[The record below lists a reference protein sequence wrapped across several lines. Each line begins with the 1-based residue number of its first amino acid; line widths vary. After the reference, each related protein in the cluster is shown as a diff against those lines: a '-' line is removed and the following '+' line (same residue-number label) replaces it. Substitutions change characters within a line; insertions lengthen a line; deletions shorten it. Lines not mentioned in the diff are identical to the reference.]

1 MPVRFGWLILRKKGF
16 DGVMKDNPSKKE
28 PLLWLRFVLNSGL
41 EIPVIRDWQ
50 TVFDFAGKQA
60 VIGIC
65 DPTRYDVRMPK
76 DLLFTWIGYIQ
87 AVKGQNQLLNQRA
100 VEVYA
105 FLRDARFRCC
115 ILKGQGNALMYPDP
129 SMRSPG
135 DVDVWVDA
143 DKETLYE
150 FVRERFPDAKE
161 CFKHIKFPIFTDV
174 EVDVHHTPLRF
185 FHPKHNRLLQQWLTD
200 QKNEQFSHN
209 VRLPET
215 ESDIVVPTAKFN
227 AVYQL
232 GHIMEHLFEEG
243 VGFRQLIDYF
253 YVLKEVEGLSQK
265 ERDEIV
271 VTWKRLGML
280 RLASAVMWI
289 ESEVLGIP
297 EGCLL
302 TTPNRRLGKSMLED
316 VLEGGNF
323 GHYSERQL
331 FSHRG
336 KRLARRMATLRR
348 LLKLS
353 PCFPGEAAY
362 RIPLRAFAVAKLDW
376 RRILF

>member
-1 MPVRFGWLILRKKGF
+1 MFCKQELKVDIDKRQLSENSLT
-16 DGVMKDNPSKKE
+16 
-28 PLLWLRFVLNSGL
+28 WLRFVLNSGQ

-50 TVFDFAGKQA
+50 KVFDFASKQV

-65 DPTRYDVRMPK
+65 DPTRYDVRMPQ
-76 DLLFTWIGYIQ
+76 DLLFTWIGYLQ
-87 AVKGQNQLLNQRA
+87 AIKAQNQLLNQRA
-100 VEVYA
+100 VEVYTFMRGA
-105 FLRDARFRCC
+105 GFRCC

-129 SMRSPG
+129 GLRCPG

-150 FVRERFPDAKE
+150 FVRERFPDANE

-174 EVDVHHTPLRF
+174 EVDVHHTPSRF

-200 QKNEQFSHN
+200 QKDEQFSHN
-209 VRLPET
+209 VRLSGT
-215 ESDIVVPTAKFN
+215 ESDIAVPTAKFN

-253 YVLKEVEGLSQK
+253 YVLKEVEGLSQE

-271 VTWKRLGML
+271 GVWKRLGML

-289 ESEVLGIP
+289 ESEVLGLP
-297 EGCLL
+297 ERYLL
-302 TTPNRRLGKSMLED
+302 TTPNRRLGKKMLED

-331 FSHRG
+331 LLHRG

-362 RIPLRAFAVAKLDW
+362 RIPRRIVAMAKADW
-376 RRILF
+376 RKFV

>member
-1 MPVRFGWLILRKKGF
+1 MTTANKFAFLLRRGMGLKAKNGQLSMPVF
-16 DGVMKDNPSKKE
+16 DGDEEWMQILLLGKE
-28 PLLWLRFVLNSGL
+28 
-41 EIPVIRDWQ
+41 Q
-50 TVFDFAGKQA
+50 TVMG
-60 VIGIC
+60 VLERGIQQVPQECRPPHKMLSRVCVLSQKIATMNRMC
-65 DPTRYDVRMPK
+65 DEA
-76 DLLFTWIGYIQ
+76 
-87 AVKGQNQLLNQRA
+87 AVKVGEMLEQ
-100 VEVYA
+100 EG
-105 FLRDARFRCC
+105 FRYC

-150 FVRERFPDAKE
+150 YVRERFPDAKE
-161 CFKHIKFPIFTDV
+161 CIKHIKFPIFTDV

-185 FHPKHNRLLQQWLTD
+185 FHPKHDRLLQQWLTD

-215 ESDIVVPTAKFN
+215 ESDIAVPTAKFN

-232 GHIMEHLFEEG
+232 GHIMEHLFDEG

-253 YVLKEVEGLSQK
+253 YVLKEVEGLSQE

-289 ESEVLGIP
+289 ESEVLGMP

-302 TTPNRRLGKSMLED
+302 TTPNRRLGKNMLED

-353 PCFPGEAAY
+353 SCFPGEAAY
-362 RIPLRAFAVAKLDW
+362 RIPRRAAAVAKADW
-376 RRILF
+376 RKVHSGNEEWGV